1 MHVCIQNGCKA
12 TSIAGL
18 FMHLLM
24 PATFYDHSTEH
35 IYMHSMMGYKIK
47 TFRFLWLTQ
56 VIYIYTLYTYIY
68 IIIYIYIYIYIYIA
82 TCIIIISY
90 LPAVEVRIARI
101 ASKHVNRTAVVTI
114 LYVTP
119 TEMSCPLSVL
129 CNYTRSKDKKW
140 CGRSVGN
147 EFAHDRVWLHF
158 KLHSSTIV

>member
-35 IYMHSMMGYKIK
+35 IYMHSMMGYKINK

-56 VIYIYTLYTYIY
+56 VIYIYTLYITH
-68 IIIYIYIYIYIYIA
+68 IYIA

-101 ASKHVNRTAVVTI
+101 ANKHVNRAAVVTI

-119 TEMSCPLSVL
+119 TEMSYPLSVL
-129 CNYTRSKDKKW
+129 CNYTRSKDKND
-140 CGRSVGN
+140 VG
-147 EFAHDRVWLHF
+147 EVLVT
-158 KLHSSTIV
+158 SSPTIRLADYPHPTT